1 MLTGD
6 LGGEGLA
13 LMDERQLYFY
23 ERSDQCAAARDTQSW
38 VKRMQCLA
46 HISFTDRAPF

>member
-13 LMDERQLYFY
+13 LMGERQLYFY

-38 VKRMQCLA
+38 VLSQEV
-46 HISFTDRAPF
+46 RASRSRN